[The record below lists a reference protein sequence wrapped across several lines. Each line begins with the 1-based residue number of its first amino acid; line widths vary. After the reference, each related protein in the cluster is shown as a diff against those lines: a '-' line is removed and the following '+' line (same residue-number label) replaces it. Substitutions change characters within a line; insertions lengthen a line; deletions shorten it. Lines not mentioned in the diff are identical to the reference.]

1 MNLQKTL
8 MDYLAM
14 RRSLGFKL
22 ISEGK
27 VLRTFVSFM
36 EEHEQ
41 DIVTTK
47 FALAWA
53 KLPTTTMPARWTRR
67 LSAVRSFARYCKA
80 IAPKTEVPPDG
91 LLPCNYRRP
100 PPYLFMDKDIQQL
113 LQASQHIS
121 LNGQF
126 IGQTL
131 YCLFGLLSVTGLRIG
146 EALSLQIEDV
156 DLNAGILTVRNTK
169 FGKSRLIPLHHT
181 TISVLSEYLLQ
192 REVFLGGHKI
202 LYWFVNKLKKQLT
215 YSCVRY
221 HFIKLLQ
228 SITIDCHVG
237 KRRPH
242 IHDLRHYFA
251 RSVLLNWYRDGL
263 DIERSLPTLST
274 YLGHVETR
282 DTYWYLSACP
292 ELMGTVQGRLE
303 QHWGGRL

>member
-1 MNLQKTL
+1 

-67 LSAVRSFARYCKA
+67 LSAVRGFARYCKA

-91 LLPCNYRRP
+91 LLPYNYRRP

-113 LQASQHIS
+113 LQASQNIS

-146 EALSLQIEDV
+146 EALSLQMEDV
-156 DLNAGILTVRNTK
+156 DLNVGILTVRNTK

-192 REVFLGGHKI
+192 
-202 LYWFVNKLKKQLT
+202 
-215 YSCVRY
+215 
-221 HFIKLLQ
+221 
-228 SITIDCHVG
+228 
-237 KRRPH
+237 
-242 IHDLRHYFA
+242 
-251 RSVLLNWYRDGL
+251 
-263 DIERSLPTLST
+263 
-274 YLGHVETR
+274 
-282 DTYWYLSACP
+282 
-292 ELMGTVQGRLE
+292 
-303 QHWGGRL
+303 